1 MATEL
6 KLPQLN
12 YLLEEFP
19 EQHGFISRLDTL
31 INGRNSSLE
40 LSMQETM
47 DILQPTD
54 LRTFVL
60 MLKSAEQTNLVKYS
74 VHVNGSD
81 GEKIQEFST
90 ILDIPE
96 IMFDPVTQKDFTV
109 LLTDVVAKYTFHS
122 PHNVTNKL
130 KIKS

>member
-19 EQHGFISRLDTL
+19 QQHDFISRLDTL
-31 INGRNSSLE
+31 IAGRNASLK
-40 LSMQETM
+40 LSMEETI

-54 LRTFVL
+54 IRTFVL
-60 MLKSAEQTNLVKYS
+60 MLKSVEQTGLVKYS
-74 VHVNGSD
+74 VEVNGSD

-90 ILDIPE
+90 LLDIPLL
-96 IMFDPVTQKDFTV
+96 MFDPVTQKDFTV
-109 LLTDVVAKYTFHS
+109 LLTDVCAKYTFNS
-122 PHNVTNKL
+122 PYTQTNKL
-130 KIKS
+130 KIK

>member
-19 EQHGFISRLDTL
+19 QQHGFISRLDTL
-31 INGRNSSLE
+31 INGRNASLE
-40 LSMQETM
+40 LSMQETI

-54 LRTFVL
+54 IRTFVL
-60 MLKSAEQTNLVKYS
+60 MLKSVEQTNLVQYS
-74 VHVNGSD
+74 VQVNGSD
-81 GEKIQEFST
+81 GEKIQQFST

-122 PHNVTNKL
+122 PHNVINKL
-130 KIKS
+130 KIK